1 MGCTSWSAVCFQRRV
16 QECQS
21 YQGQGKLFICCMIP
35 INKAA
40 GRMVYLMMHYHRQ
53 QRACTSS
60 LIQEASLWN
69 PCGASPCAL
78 SSNLC
83 SHILM
88 LMLTV
93 VLQHAWTHKNQ
104 LFVGVYEALRAC
116 EYPWYVASSKAAH
129 RISALMGSL
138 LGIDLPPDS
147 PRIFADL
154 VPPEERKLEAL
165 R

>member
-1 MGCTSWSAVCFQRRV
+1 MPHLVMQYH
-16 QECQS
+16 QQ
-21 YQGQGKLFICCMIP
+21 QI
-35 INKAA
+35 A
-40 GRMVYLMMHYHRQ
+40 GTH
-53 QRACTSS
+53 S
-60 LIQEASLWN
+60 LIQGARLFHSR
-69 PCGASPCAL
+69 GASPCAL
-78 SSNLC
+78 SFSSC
-83 SHILM
+83 SYILV
-88 LMLTV
+88 LMV
-93 VLQHAWTHKNQ
+93 SVILQHAWTHKNQ